1 MQYLVCFSLPDT
13 DCRVLMFVQ
22 GFSFSG
28 QVREP
33 FPGVIQSLQE
43 TKIPV
48 TSVDAPSSWDIET
61 GPPKTGLGS
70 SFMPTALVSLTA
82 PKPLVNHFTGRHFVG
97 GRYVLVVLGMH
108 YLFAS
113 LPTDV

>member
-1 MQYLVCFSLPDT
+1 MPRASVMKETPRANLLSL
-13 DCRVLMFVQ
+13 

-28 QVREP
+28 EVREP
-33 FPGVIQSLQE
+33 FPAVIQALQE

-48 TSVDAPSSWDIET
+48 TSVDAPSSWDIEN

-97 GRYVLVVLGMH
+97 GRYEPLVLSVHCLIPMR
-108 YLFAS
+108 FAD
-113 LPTDV
+113 LWL